1 MERKWQLMSLV
12 KMERK
17 WQLMF
22 QKIIFFKNAHHI
34 TAHLICNYTK

>member
-1 MERKWQLMSLV
+1 
-12 KMERK
+12 MERK

-34 TAHLICNYTK
+34 RAHLICNYTK